1 MANFILGYVAL
12 RIVEYFIIK
21 LFYFFTN
28 ER

>member
-1 MANFILGYVAL
+1 MANFVLGYIAF

>member
-1 MANFILGYVAL
+1 MAELVIGYLLFRLAEHFLV
-12 RIVEYFIIK
+12 K

>member
-1 MANFILGYVAL
+1 MAELIIGYL
-12 RIVEYFIIK
+12 LFRLVEYFLVK

>member
-1 MANFILGYVAL
+1 MGELIIGYLLFRLA
-12 RIVEYFIIK
+12 EYFLVK

>member
-1 MANFILGYVAL
+1 MADLFIGYLIFRLA
-12 RIVEYFIIK
+12 EYFLVK

>member
-1 MANFILGYVAL
+1 MAELIIGYL
-12 RIVEYFIIK
+12 LFRLVEHFLVK